1 MVWLVAL
8 VGCSFEHGVPVSSGG
23 SDGGPGADAAA
34 PADTNGVMPIDAAID
49 AVTPC
54 PDDDTDGVCNNVD
67 DWPCGAKPTAPSA
80 TLSWTRNSGATQV
93 TITNVNL
100 DGSGRLAVAT
110 PGETLSLTF
119 DYAITDTACSG
130 NCVDQLEIG
139 WVPPGS
145 RMMCVFDNAVSK
157 TSGASGTVSTTV
169 QARSNTQVYDLRI
182 EMGQNYSCYYGGA
195 NGWWDGQAP
204 GTNRTIAKLCVH

>member
-1 MVWLVAL
+1 
-8 VGCSFEHGVPVSSGG
+8 
-23 SDGGPGADAAA
+23 
-34 PADTNGVMPIDAAID
+34 MPIDAAID
-49 AVTPC
+49 AVTAC

-80 TLSWTRNSGATQV
+80 TLAWTRNSGETQV

-100 DGSGRLAVAT
+100 DGTGRLAVAT
-110 PGETLSLTF
+110 PGENISLTF
-119 DYAITDTACSG
+119 SYAIADTACQG

-157 TSGASGTVSTTV
+157 ANGASGTVNTTV
-169 QARSNTQVYDLRI
+169 QARSTPMVYDLRI
-182 EMGQNYSCYYGGA
+182 ELGQNYSCSYGGA
-195 NGWWDGQAP
+195 SSWWDGQAP